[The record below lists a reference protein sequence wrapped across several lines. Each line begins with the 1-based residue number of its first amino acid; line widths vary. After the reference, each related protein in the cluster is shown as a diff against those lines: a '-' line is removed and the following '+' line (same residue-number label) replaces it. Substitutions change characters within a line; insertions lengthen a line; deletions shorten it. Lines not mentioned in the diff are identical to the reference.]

1 MTQTTVG
8 IRELKAQ
15 LSAYVQRVKAGD
27 TVVITERGKAVGRI
41 VPIEPS
47 APSVEARLQA
57 MIREGIIE
65 WDGRKLEPRA
75 PVTEA
80 RGPRT
85 VADLLLEDRE

>member
-15 LSAYVQRVKAGD
+15 LSSYMKRVKAGD
-27 TVVITERGKAVGRI
+27 TVLITEHGKAVGRI

-47 APSVEARLQA
+47 EPSVEARLQT

-80 RGPRT
+80 RGPHT
-85 VADLLLEDRE
+85 VADLLIEDRE